1 MDSGSTAAGVAGEEA
16 WGSGWSTG
24 VVVIGNKRGEERKP
38 AEALPLR
45 RLALPPSTATAM
57 APTALLSVSDKEGLV
72 ALAEGLLAHGYRI
85 LSSGGTAAALAA
97 AGLAVT
103 KVAEHTGAPEI
114 LGGRVKTLHP
124 RIHGGIL
131 AKRSD
136 PAHQADLA
144 AQAIDPIDVVVV
156 NLYPFQR
163 TVADPQVSWETA
175 VENIDIGGPAMVRA
189 AAKNHADVAVL
200 TDPAQYGGFLEALA
214 AGGADEALR
223 RRLALAAF
231 AHTAAYDAAI
241 ATWLAGRLGAEEAS
255 PADGPGS
262 EALPPLLITLP
273 ARQSLRYGE
282 NPHQKALWYGS
293 AAAGWG
299 AARQL
304 QGKELSYNNLLDL
317 EAALAT
323 VREFGYGDP
332 AGAGSAPGGVVDP
345 EIDLPAA
352 VVVKHTNPCGVA
364 TGTGGAEALLRA
376 LDADRV
382 SAFGGIVALNRAV
395 DAAAAEHLA
404 GLFLECVVAPAFEPA
419 ARERLATK
427 GNLRLLELDPA
438 AIAAAGGQQLRS
450 LLGGVLAQDL
460 DNQSIDPAAWQVVS
474 QRQPSEAEW
483 ADLRF
488 AWRVVRHVRSNAI
501 AVAAAGQSLGIGA
514 GQMNRVGSAQ
524 IALAAAGERARGAVL
539 ASDGFFP
546 FDDTVRL
553 AASHGITAVIQPG
566 GSVRDGDSIQAC
578 NELGLAMV
586 TTGRRHFLH

>member
-1 MDSGSTAAGVAGEEA
+1 
-16 WGSGWSTG
+16 
-24 VVVIGNKRGEERKP
+24 
-38 AEALPLR
+38 
-45 RLALPPSTATAM
+45 M
-57 APTALLSVSDKEGLV
+57 APTALLSVSDKAGLV
-72 ALAEGLLAHGYRI
+72 PLAEGLLAHGYRI
-85 LSSGGTAAALAA
+85 LSSGGTAATLAA

-231 AHTAAYDAAI
+231 SHTAAYDDAI
-241 ATWLAGRLGAEEAS
+241 AAWLAGRLGAQEPS
-255 PADGPGS
+255 PADGAGA
-262 EALPPLLITLP
+262 EAEVIPPLQLTLP

-293 AAAGWG
+293 TTAGLG

-304 QGKELSYNNLLDL
+304 QGKELSTNNLLDL
-317 EAALAT
+317 DAALAT
-323 VREFGYGDP
+323 VREFGYGEP
-332 AGAGSAPGGVVDP
+332 AGTGIAPGGPTDP
-345 EIDLPAA
+345 AINLPAA

-364 TGTGGAEALLRA
+364 TGSGGAEALLRA

-382 SAFGGIVALNRAV
+382 SAFGGIVALNRPV

-419 ARERLATK
+419 ARERLAAK
-427 GNLRLLELDPA
+427 ANLRLLELAPA
-438 AIAAAGGQQLRS
+438 AIAAAARQQLRS
-450 LLGGVLAQDL
+450 VLGGVLAQDL
-460 DNQSIDPAAWQVVS
+460 DDQAIDPASWQVVS
-474 QRQPSEAEW
+474 QRQPTEAEW

-546 FDDTVRL
+546 FDDSVRL
-553 AASHGITAVIQPG
+553 AASHGISAVIQPG
-566 GSVRDGDSIQAC
+566 GSVRDGDSIQVC

>member
-1 MDSGSTAAGVAGEEA
+1 
-16 WGSGWSTG
+16 
-24 VVVIGNKRGEERKP
+24 
-38 AEALPLR
+38 
-45 RLALPPSTATAM
+45 M
-57 APTALLSVSDKEGLV
+57 APTALLSVSDKAGLV
-72 ALAEGLLAHGYRI
+72 PLAEGLLAHGYRI
-85 LSSGGTAAALAA
+85 LSSGGTAATLAA

-144 AQAIDPIDVVVV
+144 AQEIDPIDVVVV

-231 AHTAAYDAAI
+231 SHTAAYDAAI
-241 ATWLAGRLGAEEAS
+241 AVWLAGRLGAEEPA
-255 PADGPGS
+255 PADGAGA
-262 EALPPLLITLP
+262 EAEVIPPLQLTLP

-293 AAAGWG
+293 AEAGLG
-299 AARQL
+299 AALQL

-317 EAALAT
+317 DAALAT
-323 VREFGYGDP
+323 VREFGYGESAREGSQGEGPADP
-332 AGAGSAPGGVVDP
+332 A
-345 EIDLPAA
+345 INLPAA

-364 TGTGGAEALLRA
+364 TGSGGAEALLRA

-382 SAFGGIVALNRAV
+382 SAFGGIVALNRPV

-419 ARERLATK
+419 ARERLAAK
-427 GNLRLLELDPA
+427 ANLRLLELAPA
-438 AIAAAGGQQLRS
+438 AIAAAARQQLRS
-450 LLGGVLAQDL
+450 VLGGVLAQDL
-460 DNQSIDPAAWQVVS
+460 DDQAIDPASWQVVS

-553 AASHGITAVIQPG
+553 AASHGISAVIQPG
-566 GSVRDGDSIQAC
+566 GSVRDGDSIQVC
-578 NELGLAMV
+578 NELGLVMV

>member
-1 MDSGSTAAGVAGEEA
+1 
-16 WGSGWSTG
+16 
-24 VVVIGNKRGEERKP
+24 
-38 AEALPLR
+38 
-45 RLALPPSTATAM
+45 M

-97 AGLAVT
+97 AGLPVT

-163 TVADPQVSWETA
+163 TVADPQVGWETA

-262 EALPPLLITLP
+262 EALPPLQITLP

-282 NPHQKALWYGS
+282 NPHQKALWYSS

-450 LLGGVLAQDL
+450 VLGGVLAQDL
-460 DNQSIDPAAWQVVS
+460 DDQPIDPAVWQVVS

-546 FDDTVRL
+546 FDDTVKL

-578 NELGLAMV
+578 NALGLAMV

>member
-1 MDSGSTAAGVAGEEA
+1 
-16 WGSGWSTG
+16 
-24 VVVIGNKRGEERKP
+24 
-38 AEALPLR
+38 
-45 RLALPPSTATAM
+45 
-57 APTALLSVSDKEGLV
+57 
-72 ALAEGLLAHGYRI
+72 
-85 LSSGGTAAALAA
+85 
-97 AGLAVT
+97 
-103 KVAEHTGAPEI
+103 
-114 LGGRVKTLHP
+114 
-124 RIHGGIL
+124 
-131 AKRSD
+131 
-136 PAHQADLA
+136 
-144 AQAIDPIDVVVV
+144 
-156 NLYPFQR
+156 
-163 TVADPQVSWETA
+163 

-200 TDPAQYGGFLEALA
+200 TDPAQYGSFLEALA

-223 RRLALAAF
+223 RGLALAAF
-231 AHTAAYDAAI
+231 SHTAAYDAAI
-241 ATWLAGRLGAEEAS
+241 AAWLTDRLGVDEPAQAE
-255 PADGPGS
+255 GPGGDT
-262 EALPPLLITLP
+262 AAANPPLQLTLP

-282 NPHQKALWYGS
+282 NPHQQARWYGS
-293 AAAGWG
+293 AEAGLG

-304 QGKELSYNNLLDL
+304 QGKELSFNNLLDL
-317 EAALAT
+317 DAALAT
-323 VREFGYGDP
+323 VREFSYGEP
-332 AGAGSAPGGVVDP
+332 AGTGIAPGGPTDP
-345 EIDLPAA
+345 AINLPAA

-364 TGTGGAEALLRA
+364 TGSGGAEALLRA

-382 SAFGGIVALNRAV
+382 SAFGGIVAINRPV

-419 ARERLATK
+419 ARERLAAK
-427 GNLRLLELDPA
+427 ANLRLLELAPG
-438 AIAAAGGQQLRS
+438 AIAAAYRQQLRS
-450 LLGGVLAQDL
+450 VLGGVLAQDL
-460 DNQSIDPAAWQVVS
+460 DDQPIDPASWQVVS

-553 AASHGITAVIQPG
+553 AASHGISAVIQPG
-566 GSVRDGDSIQAC
+566 GSVRDGDSIQVC